1 MRYLTFVCAI
11 NSFVKE
17 TPHFLVTKGRH
28 EEAEALFHH
37 IAKVNG
43 KSVPDGMME
52 QLKEDEKSAV
62 TEKLKSIIH
71 APVLLIRTAI
81 FLYLWYDI
89 SCCCIITSI
98 FL

>member
-1 MRYLTFVCAI
+1 M
-11 NSFVKE
+11 KE

-37 IAKVNG
+37 IAKMNG

-71 APVLLIRTAI
+71 APVLLKRTAI
-81 FLYLWYDI
+81 FLYLWYV
-89 SCCCIITSI
+89 SFGCCLIASS

>member
-1 MRYLTFVCAI
+1 MQYLTFVCAI

-28 EEAEALFHH
+28 EEAETLFHH
-37 IAKVNG
+37 IAKMNG

-71 APVLLIRTAI
+71 APALLKRTAI
-81 FLYLWYDI
+81 FLYLWYVSSGCYFI
-89 SCCCIITSI
+89 ANT